1 MQAIVVFT
9 TNHRESHVGRKLI
22 LLAALVAVAG
32 PALAETATVEVTQP
46 GWLQYVNAGV
56 SGLLALGLGWLGL
69 ILKNK
74 WGIEIDAKQRELL
87 AAFLSRQ
94 AASLVADGFVRINQ
108 LKVLV
113 DHPALVAAARTALT
127 AIPDALKHFGLTPD
141 KLEAMIVDKIP
152 VVPSV
157 AAVAGAQAAPP
168 VPLAT
173 SSVVVEAA
181 AGSAVETGPGNVVVE
196 KKP

>member
-1 MQAIVVFT
+1 M
-9 TNHRESHVGRKLI
+9 RKLI
-22 LLAALVAVAG
+22 LVAALVCVAE

-46 GWLQYVNAGV
+46 GWLQYVNAAV
-56 SGLLALGLGWLGL
+56 SGALALGLGWLGL

-94 AASLVADGFVRINQ
+94 AASLVADGFVRVNQ

-113 DHPALVAAARTALT
+113 DHPALIAAAKTALT
-127 AIPDALKHFGLTPD
+127 AIPDALAHFGLTPE

-152 VVPSV
+152 AVPSV
-157 AAVAGAQAAPP
+157 AAVAGAQATPP
-168 VPLAT
+168 ALPT
-173 SSVVVEAA
+173 SSTVNVKAA
-181 AGSAVETGPGNVVVE
+181 PGATVETGPGDVVTEGTV
-196 KKP
+196 KSDLLRR

>member
-9 TNHRESHVGRKLI
+9 TNHRESHVSRKLI

-56 SGLLALGLGWLGL
+56 SGILALGLGWLGL

-127 AIPDALKHFGLTPD
+127 AIPDALQHFGLTPE
-141 KLEAMIVDKIP
+141 KLESMIVDKIP
-152 VVPSV
+152 TVPSV
-157 AAVAGAQAAPP
+157 AAVAGAQAVPP
-168 VPLAT
+168 AT
-173 SSVVVEAA
+173 STVSVDAK
-181 AGSAVETGPGNVVVE
+181 AGSTIETGPGDVVV
-196 KKP
+196 KK